1 MCRVGWDYKGKSPSS
16 HMKMAAIFYLGPKN
30 NLFVNFY
37 RKKEHDTTPLFI
49 KKIMLQIINFTR
61 CLGYNFFISR
71 HYDFNNNMDDAIIR
85 LIISNKKMIDSA
97 RIPQIYKINNLS

>member
-1 MCRVGWDYKGKSPSS
+1 MCRVGWDYKGKSLSS
-16 HMKMAAIFYLGPKN
+16 HMKMAAIFFFFYLGPNN

-49 KKIMLQIINFTR
+49 KKIMLQIINFN

-71 HYDFNNNMDDAIIR
+71 HYDFNNNMDDAII
-85 LIISNKKMIDSA
+85 SNNKIIDSA